1 MDHVTSSLQACQWFP
16 DIPAQIQVGA
26 WSSKSNKGLSDT
38 PGLLPHAPPFS
49 LCSPHLRA
57 SHLPCPLP
65 RQPFSHPY
73 LTLSLS
79 SPRHLPKAIIPQGLC
94 PDPGS
99 ALHRRSICLG
109 PPHSC
114 PEPAPGAGI
123 AGEPGALLK
132 RARHAVHQD
141 REKCVIQGRGLRGR
155 AWARSWEAR
164 GKHLLPAML

>member
-99 ALHRRSICLG
+99 ALHSH
-109 PPHSC
+109 HS
-114 PEPAPGAGI
+114 
-123 AGEPGALLK
+123 
-132 RARHAVHQD
+132 VT
-141 REKCVIQGRGLRGR
+141 
-155 AWARSWEAR
+155 
-164 GKHLLPAML
+164 LLPLPMYFCSLSCMCIILSAHWSGQPHLCCSLRDFPGGSDGKESACNAGDQGSMV